1 MESKGTTCAFQF
13 ASERSVSRVWYGI
26 SSSPIPWKRGPL
38 APVVVVGEGQ
48 VNLVYGRCSGHGES
62 LQSFVGRS
70 ILMMNQIDPP
80 VATLAPMEPGVA
92 SGCSHGDYRGL

>member
-48 VNLVYGRCSGHGES
+48 
-62 LQSFVGRS
+62 
-70 ILMMNQIDPP
+70 
-80 VATLAPMEPGVA
+80 A
-92 SGCSHGDYRGL
+92 S